1 MNRRNLI
8 IGALTTVASIV
19 AIAVIGQITGT
30 IIIIPPKR
38 PPPIVVV
45 TPPPVDPDPVDKPI
59 TDDSKPKPKDTVT
72 APSQEDVPRPVPPKG
87 SFTQPVEPPRPIN
100 DFKDTA
106 VIPQG
111 GNGGGGG
118 VEIFDFTKLDKTPIP
133 IYQARPDYPY
143 SLRQDGITGEAL
155 VEFIVD
161 PSGNVRNAVSVR
173 SDRPEFGGAACAAV
187 GKWKF
192 KPGWKNGHA
201 VYTRMQVP
209 VVFQLDMPQ

>member
-8 IGALTTVASIV
+8 IGALATVASIAAV
-19 AIAVIGQITGT
+19 AVIGEVTGKFR
-30 IIIIPPKR
+30 IIPPRR
-38 PPPIVVV
+38 PPPVIQI
-45 TPPPVDPDPVDKPI
+45 TPPPVEQDPPDKPI

-72 APSQEDVPRPVPPKG
+72 APAQEDLPMPVPPKG
-87 SFTQPVEPPRPIN
+87 TFTQPVEPPRPIN

-111 GNGGGGG
+111 GNDIGGG
-118 VEIFDFTKLDKTPIP
+118 VEIIDFTKLDKTPIP

-161 PSGNVRNAVSVR
+161 PSGNVRNAVSVK
-173 SDRPEFGGAACAAV
+173 SDRPEFGESACAAV

-201 VYTRMQVP
+201 VYTRMQAP
-209 VVFQLDMPQ
+209 IVFQLDKSQ